1 MNKKSDRTYLKIA
14 RTESLKEHNNRCV
27 YCFEPLTQKTVTADH
42 KIPKSKG
49 GSNRKT
55 NIVPCCVSCN
65 QLKGS
70 LGANAFKN
78 KIKAATYPENGLDW
92 RMLKFRR
99 NINIKLDRMEA
110 RVMKAVTK
118 PDHQS

>member
-1 MNKKSDRTYLKIA
+1 MNKKSDRTYLKIT

-27 YCFEPLTQKTVTADH
+27 YCYEPLTQKTVTADH

-78 KIKAATYPENGLDW
+78 KIKAATYPTNGLEW

-99 NINIKLDRMEA
+99 NINIRLDRMEA
-110 RVMKAVTK
+110 RVMRVVSK
-118 PDHQS
+118 PDRQS